1 MKKTK
6 FSLSLASIYTVLV
19 LYLLYT
25 AYPIFLMISTSLKAN
40 KEIIKNPTGWPKEI
54 VITGYIKLFKTQNFL
69 QFFLNS
75 AFVTAVS
82 LLIVLA
88 VSFFLA
94 YALARYTNKISNFL
108 YFYFLAG
115 MMIPLRLGML
125 YLNDLLNFFGLID
138 SQWGIILIYCAMS
151 IPFSMFIL
159 TGFIKMIPIELDEAA
174 FIDGASALSILRK
187 IAVPLVKP
195 AIATVTVYNFVPIWN
210 DVFFPLIFIKTKGKR
225 TLMLAVTMFFG
236 QFSTDWNLVFSALT
250 LACVPV
256 LLLYLFSSK
265 YLIRGLMAGAIKG

>member
-1 MKKTK
+1 MKKKK
-6 FSLSLASIYTVLV
+6 FSISIIFIYAFLIF
-19 LYLLYT
+19 YLLYT

-40 KEIIKNPTGWPKEI
+40 KEIIKNPAGWPNEI
-54 VITGYIKLFKTQNFL
+54 VITGYIKLFRTQNFL
-69 QFFLNS
+69 LYFKNS
-75 AFVTAVS
+75 IFVTAVS
-82 LLIVLA
+82 LLIVLV

-125 YLNDLLNFFGLID
+125 YLNDLLNFLGLID
-138 SQWGIILIYCAMS
+138 SQWGIIMIYCAMS

-159 TGFIKMIPIELDEAA
+159 TGFIKMVPMELEESA
-174 FIDGASALSILRK
+174 FIDGASPFTIIWK

-195 AIATVTVYNFVPIWN
+195 AIATVAVYNFVPIWN
-210 DVFFPLIFIKTKGKR
+210 DVFFPLIFIKDKVKR

-256 LLLYLFSSK
+256 LILYLFSSK
-265 YLIRGLMAGAIKG
+265 YLIKGLMAGAIKG